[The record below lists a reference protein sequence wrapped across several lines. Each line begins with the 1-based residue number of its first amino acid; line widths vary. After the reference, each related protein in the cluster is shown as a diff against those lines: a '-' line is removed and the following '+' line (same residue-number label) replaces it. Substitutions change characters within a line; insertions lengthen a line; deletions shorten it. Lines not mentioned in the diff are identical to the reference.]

1 MADGIETFDQNRNM
15 ARVTA
20 GFKGGPFYQK
30 PNLAPSM
37 NFVDGVDPLVREK
50 LQAGSIPQPTP
61 IDTWNMRRSNSS
73 MK

>member
-1 MADGIETFDQNRNM
+1 MADGIEHFDQDKNM

-30 PNLAPSM
+30 PNLAPAM
-37 NFVDGVDPLVREK
+37 NFVDGTDPLVSKK
-50 LQAGSIPQPTP
+50 LLAGPIPQPTP
-61 IDTWNMRRSNSS
+61 IDTWVSRRNNST